1 PYTNFAWL
9 RLTPDDIPAIKRIE
23 LVARQDRRLDL
34 LYILGE
40 ILIKYTQYHAV
51 ERERGMESVLRKYL
65 DGYTSI
71 DKLGVRP
78 KGVFYRQNE
87 ELDIIRDLGTVS
99 RQYTKAKDM
108 LRVAGRPDPSL
119 QYINENLPFE
129 LNVTLKKIINGAIDD
144 DCDDS
149 PDEHYNMVQ
158 AIKTRAV
165 TNTVDNMR
173 HLTAVEDRI
182 STQENSSPR
191 TSKQGKS
198 DLKTPTGRVK
208 SGSPTKRMTSSPGK
222 RKLDVKSV
230 RKKKICVENTK
241 WDSGSAEIDVEDF
254 HKAAA
259 KVIAEGA
266 EGGITHTKE
275 TDIHIDP
282 TAVVL
287 GKDVA
292 KNLEIEFIDVGNLSV
307 DGNGDNESGRDTDST
322 SDTNRTAIKTKIKKP
337 EKRELKRLHLKS
349 KFKRLGMLPV
359 ANFNDKNGD
368 LDNNTDQMGN

>member
-1 PYTNFAWL
+1 
-9 RLTPDDIPAIKRIE
+9 
-23 LVARQDRRLDL
+23 
-34 LYILGE
+34 
-40 ILIKYTQYHAV
+40 
-51 ERERGMESVLRKYL
+51 M
-65 DGYTSI
+65 
-71 DKLGVRP
+71 
-78 KGVFYRQNE
+78 
-87 ELDIIRDLGTVS
+87 
-99 RQYTKAKDM
+99 
-108 LRVAGRPDPSL
+108 
-119 QYINENLPFE
+119 
-129 LNVTLKKIINGAIDD
+129 
-144 DCDDS
+144 
-149 PDEHYNMVQ
+149 
-158 AIKTRAV
+158 
-165 TNTVDNMR
+165 
-173 HLTAVEDRI
+173 
-182 STQENSSPR
+182 
-191 TSKQGKS
+191 
-198 DLKTPTGRVK
+198 KTPTGRVK

-241 WDSGSAEIDVEDF
+241 SDSGSADIDVEDF